1 MINYVARKLFS
12 YHSYSVVT
20 LILHML
26 TFSQVF
32 SWTLNLKKYT
42 VIYITFA
49 MYCDFH
55 KIG

>member
-1 MINYVARKLFS
+1 MINYVAGKLFS
-12 YHSYSVVT
+12 YHSYNVVT
-20 LILHML
+20 LILHMI

-42 VIYITFA
+42 VIYIRFA